1 MSRRT
6 RRHSAEA
13 TAVDRQVAVGSL
25 TLSSPVMTAS
35 GTAGYGSELSSYVDL
50 SQIGAVVTKSIAPY
64 EWAGNPAPRL
74 HTVQA
79 GMINAVGLQGPGVEY
94 WLQNELPKLL
104 STGASVVCSELVE
117 MTMFTP
123 RCAAS
128 IIASFRWLS
137 DCVGKKYA
145 FWM

>member
-13 TAVDRQVAVGSL
+13 TAVDRQVTVGSL

-35 GTAGYGSELSSYVDL
+35 GTAGYGNELSSYVDL
-50 SQIGAVVTKSIAPY
+50 SQVGAVVTKSIAPY

-94 WLQNELPKLL
+94 WLQNELPKLM
-104 STGASVVCSELVE
+104 STGATVVC
-117 MTMFTP
+117 
-123 RCAAS
+123 
-128 IIASFRWLS
+128 
-137 DCVGKKYA
+137 
-145 FWM
+145 